1 MPEGFIVGAL
11 VIVVIVVLVFAGL
24 AAGWAR
30 TGQAQSNLPAPP
42 QPQENG
48 LGTVVFAA
56 DVFYVATTLSGER
69 TTRIVVHGLAFRGRA
84 RVAAYSSGL
93 VVSLAGRPDFFIP
106 RVATLGVGRAS
117 WTIDR
122 AIGRDGLIF
131 IEWRLGDT
139 AVDTYFRS
147 TEPDELLTGLSVL
160 APTSKESR

>member
-1 MPEGFIVGAL
+1 MPDGFIVGAA
-11 VIVVIVVLVFAGL
+11 VIALIVVLVFGGL
-24 AAGWAR
+24 TAAWVR
-30 TGQAQSNLPAPP
+30 TGRRQSNLPAPP

-48 LGTVVFAA
+48 LGTAIFTA

-93 VVSLAGRPDFFIP
+93 VVSLAGRSDFFIP
-106 RVATLGVGRAS
+106 RVSTVGVGRSS

-122 AIGRDGLIF
+122 AVGRDGLIF
-131 IEWRLGDT
+131 VEWTLGDT

-147 TEPDELLTGLSVL
+147 TEPDALLRGLQVL
-160 APTSKESR
+160 APSVKEPR